1 MTIEIDRRVA
11 HVAIAV
17 VLVAGLLWAG
27 WKYFSPGR
35 EIVGEERLTALDPA
49 NAGINIR
56 VTQPWFNDTVLV
68 FDARTPGERDYDRFD
83 LTRCLLQCAQD
94 LASSN
99 TSRIYLACD
108 GRRVYYIDSKDF
120 KRLGADYE
128 RGSTW
133 NNTMLAA
140 RIPTVTY
147 TLNDSLAFPSRDGL
161 LQPLDNASDWNTM
174 MSTLMAHENP
184 SLFKRIMRLFF

>member
-1 MTIEIDRRVA
+1 MTIEINRRVA

-17 VLVAGLLWAG
+17 AVVAGLLWVG
-27 WKYFSPGR
+27 WKHFSPGR
-35 EIVGEERLTALDPA
+35 EIIGEERLTALDPA

-56 VTQPWFNDTVLV
+56 VTKPWFTDSVCV

-94 LASSN
+94 MQQDEVA
-99 TSRIYLACD
+99 RVYLACD
-108 GRRVYYIDSKDF
+108 GRRVYFIKGSDF
-120 KRLGADYE
+120 KKLGIDYK

-133 NNTMLAA
+133 NNTVLAA

-147 TLNDSLAFPSRDGL
+147 TLNDSLAFPARDGL

-174 MSTLMAHENP
+174 MSTLMAHDSP
-184 SLFKRIMRLFF
+184 SLIGTLVRFIF

>member
-11 HVAIAV
+11 HVALAV
-17 VLVAGLLWAG
+17 ALVAGLLWLG
-27 WKYFSPGR
+27 WKHFSPGR
-35 EIVGEERLTALDPA
+35 EIVGEERLTALDPS

-56 VTQPWFNDTVLV
+56 VTQPWLTDSVLV
-68 FDARTPGERDYDRFD
+68 FDARKPGERDYDRFD

-99 TSRIYLACD
+99 VSRVYLACD
-108 GRRVYYIDSKDF
+108 GRRVYYINSSDF
-120 KRLGADYE
+120 KKLGVDYE

-147 TLNDSLAFPSRDGL
+147 TLNDSLAFPSRDGM

-174 MSTLMAHENP
+174 MSNLMAHESP
-184 SLFKRIMRLFF
+184 SLLKRVLRLFF